1 MGQLTTFLN
10 YVTQYTKPFN
20 DISSVLSELQSA
32 LACADRLYM
41 ILDEEEITETGKAV
55 LEEADVQDV
64 FNLTMSNLAIC
75 LINLLSRI

>member
-1 MGQLTTFLN
+1 MLYALITGVGAYRIMSGGTFTVGQLTTFLN

-41 ILDEEEITETGKAV
+41 ILDEDEIPETGNAV
-55 LEEADVQDV
+55 LD
-64 FNLTMSNLAIC
+64 
-75 LINLLSRI
+75 